1 MKTDLEKLS
10 NKLKYI
16 IMIFPLILM
25 FIISLII
32 FHVTIIEHIV
42 GIFLIMIAIEIL
54 IITIVIMEDVSVK
67 DIIYNF
73 LKTHTSMKKYMN
85 VGFEYFERQEKLS
98 HPCMCKNM
106 YIKTLYIDDQ
116 VIQLNDSL
124 MTIRDLVKLIKSSNT
139 FSMDCDLIELPHF
152 EKYDATCVHFPLS
165 QIELL
170 SQLHGKRTNN
180 CLRDCDWE
188 VDETYQRKFIYV
200 RNKLIPN
207 ECLVFMNTNNDSNLL
222 TRIKSID
229 PKIMLFAML
238 QLNQGHQ
245 PDKFHPSIFNQYL
258 DKTDYVYGD
267 NTHFMDD
274 KQWNIFQFSNTESIK
289 EKIVDTVHE
298 ESYATQTIEMDI
310 LKNTPVGK
318 LILEIN
324 DKLEKGYVFENISI
338 DRYNDGYRKECM
350 DILSSPYN
358 MSQEQET
365 KILTILQ
372 TLRDNM
378 YNKKEKQHTLDTDV
392 SIKAMEEL
400 LKYDGIINNLKM

>member
-16 IMIFPLILM
+16 IMIFPSILTV
-25 FIISLII
+25 ISLII
-32 FHVTIIEHIV
+32 FHITILEHIV
-42 GIFLIMIAIEIL
+42 GICSIMCFIEIL
-54 IITIVIMEDVSVK
+54 IITIVIMEDVSVE

-98 HPCMCKNM
+98 HPCVCKYM

-267 NTHFMDD
+267 NTHSMDD

-338 DRYNDGYRKECM
+338 DRYKDGYRKECM
-350 DILSSPYN
+350 DIISSPYK

-378 YNKKEKQHTLDTDV
+378 YDKKEKQHTLDTDV

-400 LKYDGIINNLKM
+400 LKYDGVINDLKM